1 MKIELKNIKH
11 SEFASEETFCYE
23 ATLYVEGKPF
33 AQVSNDGK
41 GGADHLY
48 QDDRWKSK
56 FDGAKKYQR
65 QPYSNVEEV
74 RMQILEADQAWS
86 KCHALLKIHCAD
98 KFRWELGDGWREGSI
113 EIACSDLV
121 RDHLVRKDFKK
132 ELRKPCYIRD
142 GGLSYFNVSAKTPN
156 IFDKIRRQ
164 LKKPDLVFLNE
175 MPEAEALTKYM
186 EVAQ

>member
-11 SEFASEETFCYE
+11 SEFASHETFCYE
-23 ATLYVEGKPF
+23 AILYVEGKPF
-33 AQVSNDGK
+33 AQVSNDGQ
-41 GGADHLY
+41 GGSDRLY

-98 KFRWELGDGWREGSI
+98 KFRWTMGDGWIEGSI
-113 EIACSDLV
+113 ETACHELV
-121 RDHLVRKDFKK
+121 SDHLIRKDLNKALK
-132 ELRKPCYIRD
+132 EPCYLD
-142 GGLSYFNVSAKTPN
+142 GNQIVSYNVSSKRPN
-156 IFDKIRRQ
+156 IFEQLRRQ
-164 LKKPDLVFLNE
+164 LKKPELVFLNE
-175 MPEAEALTKYM
+175 LPKDEAFKM
-186 EVAQ
+186 FKEVA